1 MHAQNWLRIDL
12 MPLVPTST
20 ACPWIGD
27 NLKTASNAILI
38 SYEPQ
43 KSTQVEDL
51 EYADLTCN
59 VIWVL
64 HTLGFFKNL
73 NSYSEFWTYIGTS
86 YANKKEKKK
95 ENKIERVKIEEKTT
109 TFP

>member
-1 MHAQNWLRIDL
+1 

-43 KSTQVEDL
+43 KSTWIEDL

-59 VIWVL
+59 VI
-64 HTLGFFKNL
+64 
-73 NSYSEFWTYIGTS
+73 
-86 YANKKEKKK
+86 
-95 ENKIERVKIEEKTT
+95 
-109 TFP
+109 